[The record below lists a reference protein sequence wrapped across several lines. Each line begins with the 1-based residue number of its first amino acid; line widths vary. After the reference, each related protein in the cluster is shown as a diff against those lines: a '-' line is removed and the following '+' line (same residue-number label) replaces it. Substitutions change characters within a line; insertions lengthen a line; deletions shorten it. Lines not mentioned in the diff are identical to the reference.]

1 MNELVYGCMGLGG
14 DWDGEEVTPEAVD
27 AAERAVLAAL
37 DAGMTTFDHADI
49 YRRGKAE
56 RAFGLV
62 LRRHPGLRD
71 RIRLQTKVG
80 ITLPSDDV
88 VGHYDLSAQAIR
100 TRTLACLER
109 LGVDHVDTLLL
120 HRPDPLMVPQEAA
133 DALHG
138 LVADGL
144 VGAVG
149 VSNFSAAQ
157 MRSLQRHLD
166 LPIAVNQLEL
176 SLHHRG
182 FVEEGICVNTGS
194 STSAPFPEGTLEHC
208 QEHGVQV
215 QAWGSLAQGR
225 YSGRLPED
233 SDGGDRRTARLVQR
247 LADELQATREEV
259 VLGWLMKHPARIAP
273 VVGSTDPGRIAA
285 CAGARRVAEELSRQQ
300 WYALLTSARGVPVP

>member
-1 MNELVYGCMGLGG
+1 MSELVYGCMGLGG
-14 DWDGEEVTPEAVD
+14 DWDGEEVTVDAVD

-56 RAFGLV
+56 RAFGRV
-62 LRRHPGLRD
+62 LQRHPGLRD
-71 RIRLQTKVG
+71 RIRIQTKVG
-80 ITLPSDDV
+80 ITLPTDDV
-88 VGHYDLSAQAIR
+88 VGHYDLSGEAIR
-100 TRTLACLER
+100 TRARACLER

-120 HRPDPLMVPQEAA
+120 HRPDPLMEPQDAA
-133 DALHG
+133 DALQE
-138 LVADGL
+138 LVGEGL

-166 LPIAVNQLEL
+166 LPLAVNQLEL

-182 FVEEGICVNTGS
+182 FVEEGICVNTAA

-208 QEHGVQV
+208 REQGVQV

-225 YSGRLPED
+225 YSGRLPDDAE
-233 SDGGDRRTARLVQR
+233 GADRRTARLVAR
-247 LADELQATREEV
+247 LAEELGATREEV

-273 VVGSTDPGRIAA
+273 VVGSTDPDRIVA
-285 CAGARRVAEELSRQQ
+285 CAGAQRVAASMSREQ
-300 WYALLTSARGVPVP
+300 WYALLTSARGAGVP